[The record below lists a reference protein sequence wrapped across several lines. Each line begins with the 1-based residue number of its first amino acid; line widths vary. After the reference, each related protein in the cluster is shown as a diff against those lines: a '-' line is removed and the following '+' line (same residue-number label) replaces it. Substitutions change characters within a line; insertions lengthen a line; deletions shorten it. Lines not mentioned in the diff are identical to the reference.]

1 MSINKEKLRYIL
13 TQLKKQFVTKKE
25 LNVVT
30 SKLDQIPEYELPVV
44 KISIH
49 PEKVLPGVPENV
61 TIRTEFIQ
69 NDAGDIIEFTL
80 RKNNNIL
87 MTDDKVTDYVDYV
100 LANAD
105 ENIIY
110 TASVKYADGV
120 VKETVLG
127 VPYPDTSIKSNIKS
141 SEVTLNVIPNSYMGI
156 VRSDNS
162 FEIIETVNIANN
174 IYQYMCDLNDEKLVF
189 MYPKS
194 FGLTTTIR
202 DVNGLE
208 YIDSYD
214 VEVVMKDNIEYYKY
228 TLKDN
233 IMISNFIQ
241 IFN

>member
-87 MTDDKVTDYVDYV
+87 MTDDEVTDYVDYV

-174 IYQYMCDLNDEKLVF
+174 IYQYMCDLNDEKIVF

-194 FGLTTTIR
+194 IAF
-202 DVNGLE
+202 
-208 YIDSYD
+208 
-214 VEVVMKDNIEYYKY
+214 
-228 TLKDN
+228 
-233 IMISNFIQ
+233 
-241 IFN
+241 